1 MQLILMKSNPQRCY
15 YIDWLRVLAMLSIF
29 FFQADLAEYL
39 FDSGGLSLDVFA
51 ANFVKNNCP

>member
-1 MQLILMKSNPQRCY
+1 MKSNPQRRY
-15 YIDWLRVLAMLSIF
+15 YIDWLKVLAMLSIF